1 MNWPDLFVL
10 EWWLDTERLA
20 RIIRIVLLISI
31 GLPVLMLVRA
41 IIARMAKSS
50 LTAQGIMLVQKALW
64 YGGLLLILVTT
75 LNEMGFNLNAVLGAA
90 GVVGVAVGFA
100 SQTSLSNIISGI
112 FLLSEKPFSVG
123 DVINI
128 GSVTGVVLS
137 VDLLSV
143 KLRTFDNKLVRI
155 PNENLIKTE
164 LTNITHFPIRRLDI
178 TVGVAYKENIAQVM
192 ALLREIA
199 DKNPYCLDE
208 PEPIVVFTGFGS
220 SSLDILFGVWFAKA
234 DMLTLRNSIMIEIKE
249 RFDAAGIE
257 IAFPHL
263 SLYAGEAT
271 KPFPVRVV
279 PETPAPPPVADP
291 KPKS

>member
-75 LNEMGFNLNAVLGAA
+75 LNEMGFNLN
-90 GVVGVAVGFA
+90 
-100 SQTSLSNIISGI
+100 
-112 FLLSEKPFSVG
+112 
-123 DVINI
+123 
-128 GSVTGVVLS
+128 SVTGVVLS